1 LLTLRS
7 RWYHRIHEFFFLL
20 LTVAAAAAQ
29 SVSPELLNGLKW
41 RLIGPFRGGRVVAVA
56 GVPGDSTTF
65 YFGSV
70 NGGIWKTID
79 AGIVWTPIFDG
90 QPVGSIGALAV
101 APSDPKVIYA
111 GTGESDI
118 REDLS
123 SGNGVYK
130 SSDGGATWSHIGLED
145 TRQISRIV
153 IDPQNPQ
160 IVYVGALGHA
170 YSPNQQR
177 GVYKSI
183 DGGAH
188 WERVLDL
195 GSEIGISD
203 LAMCSGSPH
212 LLFAGAWHTHRAP
225 WSAYAPIDGPGGGL
239 YRSQDAGKTWIRLNG
254 NKNLDGTG
262 NGLPAGDWGRVGVDV
277 APDGKRVY
285 ALIETKNDAGR
296 TEAKTSGLY
305 RSDDGGN
312 TWVLANVDPR
322 LTSRAWYFNS
332 VTIDPNNPD
341 VIYVPNVAL
350 YRSEDGGKTIS
361 VLRGAPGGDDYHQ
374 LWIDPKNSASMVLGT
389 DQGTTISLN
398 RGRTWSSWYNQPTAQ
413 FYHVTTDNQ
422 FPYVVYGA
430 QQDSGS
436 AAVLSRTDHDQ
447 ITARDW
453 FLPGGSESGY
463 LVIDPN
469 DSNIIFLSG
478 GYGSV
483 SRFNKRTG
491 FSQDIT
497 PWPASSFDAEIN
509 QRKYRDPWTPP
520 LVLSPVDSKA
530 LYLGTQYVMK
540 TVDGGLHWETISPDL
555 TGSTRDA
562 QNAKDKTPVTIENA
576 KSAGYGVVFTIAPS
590 PLNRELIW
598 AGSDTGLIHITRD
611 GGKNW
616 KNVTPPGLS
625 DWSRISLIEA
635 SHFDPAIAYAAVD
648 RALLDDQTPYI
659 YRTRDYGATWQL
671 ITNGLAAPAFLR
683 AVREDPQSKGLLF
696 AGTEFGVYVSLDDGD
711 HWQSLQLNLPVSSIR
726 DLTIHGDDLVAATF
740 GRSFWI
746 LDNVTPLRQAL
757 EAKRASGPWL
767 YRPPT
772 TIRVDNDSFSG
783 TPLPPE
789 EPTAENP
796 PAGAMMDYF
805 LPSAASSVR
814 LEVFDAR
821 QNLVRKFSSGDPS
834 GGKHAPLP
842 VAERWFPKP
851 EVLEKTAGMHRF
863 VWNLTWSNSGDLIA
877 DDDSEYHV
885 PSGPKA
891 VPGTYQVRLTVDGKT
906 LNQSL
911 KIVMDPRSP
920 ATSEVLAQQLQLGQQ
935 VYGETV
941 EARRALAEIASV
953 QKQLMDLQQKVG
965 QGSQLKAALAETQ
978 AAIGKILTNKEH
990 AAGGPG
996 LRDAYTGLASALRVV
1011 ESGDRPV
1018 PSQAIAVY
1026 KESSQEV
1033 KAGIAEWARFKQTR
1047 LAQLNQ
1053 QLHEANLDPVAIAE
1067 IEQEVEFL
1075 ISR

>member
-7 RWYHRIHEFFFLL
+7 RWYHHILEFFFLL

-305 RSDDGGN
+305 RSDDGGH

-906 LNQSL
+906 LSQSL